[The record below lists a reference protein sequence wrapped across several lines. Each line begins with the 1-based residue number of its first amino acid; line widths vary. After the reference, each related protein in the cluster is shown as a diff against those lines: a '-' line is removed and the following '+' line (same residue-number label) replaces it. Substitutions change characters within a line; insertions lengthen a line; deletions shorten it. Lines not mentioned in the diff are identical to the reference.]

1 MEKIVSLLLALIVF
15 AALLPSAI
23 CFGAEESGLP
33 FSDVKSG
40 DWFYKSVKYAY
51 ENSLMTGKSATVFGP
66 KDKVTR
72 AEIVTVFYRM
82 AKGFGEWP
90 EKNLAFTDLASSSN
104 KWYARYVGWA
114 KGEGLIDGYE
124 DGSVRP
130 DAPVTRQELAKLIV
144 SFIRYLR
151 ADASSDG
158 AVGSFTDADTFPK
171 WSREYIEELRR
182 TGLMKGD
189 DKGRFNPKATATRA
203 ETATVLTRLYPAVLE
218 AMKPKKPLMGWSAYY
233 AYNMYTTEER
243 VISQMDAALER
254 GLADAGYRTFSLD
267 DWWYTTRDEE
277 TGRVIVREDMFP
289 HGMKYLAD
297 AAHERGLYAGIYTDV
312 GTDSCGSGSDEL
324 GDLVSG
330 INVGLAAGNAK
341 DDLYRYLSVGNY
353 RDEYARTH
361 PEDPGVECWGFDYIK
376 IDSNGTNTDNIN
388 ASESHLATWS
398 VIKQIERETGRD
410 LNMNMCRWLYESP
423 YQLLIGDSWRCGGD
437 SYPRFEFIAESVNS
451 MKRYSEYSTP
461 GHYADLDM
469 LMIGKG
475 LTPTEERSNFAMWC
489 MFSSPLQLSCDLRY
503 LTDEQIALLTDPD
516 LIALDQDPLGDCA
529 AYIATV
535 GEDTTLWMKRTG
547 EEDGGTG
554 ALALFNPGE
563 DAETVTVDL
572 SLIFDGGRAS
582 VYDLFG
588 KEDLGERTSFTA
600 TVEPHGTLIFRFE
613 TDCGWT
619 FPNFKSLAYYEWRGE
634 RLFDSTFLEDE
645 FYTVREI
652 SKEEAE
658 KQLKWRKMIRPV
670 LIDARSPEEF
680 ESGHLSGAVNVPYLE
695 IASHARDLPYLVEGY
710 YIARPIIIY
719 ASSPEEAALANY
731 CFKKFKLDVYVL
743 YDTEY
748 TK

>member
-1 MEKIVSLLLALIVF
+1 
-15 AALLPSAI
+15 
-23 CFGAEESGLP
+23 
-33 FSDVKSG
+33 
-40 DWFYKSVKYAY
+40 
-51 ENSLMTGKSATVFGP
+51 
-66 KDKVTR
+66 
-72 AEIVTVFYRM
+72 
-82 AKGFGEWP
+82 
-90 EKNLAFTDLASSSN
+90 
-104 KWYARYVGWA
+104 
-114 KGEGLIDGYE
+114 
-124 DGSVRP
+124 
-130 DAPVTRQELAKLIV
+130 
-144 SFIRYLR
+144 
-151 ADASSDG
+151 
-158 AVGSFTDADTFPK
+158 
-171 WSREYIEELRR
+171 
-182 TGLMKGD
+182 
-189 DKGRFNPKATATRA
+189 
-203 ETATVLTRLYPAVLE
+203 
-218 AMKPKKPLMGWSAYY
+218 
-233 AYNMYTTEER
+233 
-243 VISQMDAALER
+243 
-254 GLADAGYRTFSLD
+254 
-267 DWWYTTRDEE
+267 
-277 TGRVIVREDMFP
+277 
-289 HGMKYLAD
+289 
-297 AAHERGLYAGIYTDV
+297 
-312 GTDSCGSGSDEL
+312 
-324 GDLVSG
+324 
-330 INVGLAAGNAK
+330 
-341 DDLYRYLSVGNY
+341 
-353 RDEYARTH
+353 
-361 PEDPGVECWGFDYIK
+361 
-376 IDSNGTNTDNIN
+376 
-388 ASESHLATWS
+388 
-398 VIKQIERETGRD
+398 
-410 LNMNMCRWLYESP
+410 
-423 YQLLIGDSWRCGGD
+423 
-437 SYPRFEFIAESVNS
+437 
-451 MKRYSEYSTP
+451 
-461 GHYADLDM
+461 M